1 MKALKIA
8 RAVLLIVAVTLV
20 GLGVVISATAEEG
33 GALILFLQTYVTTL
47 GTGIAF
53 ALLVLGTAL
62 LMSKSGIASKVGMA
76 LSVSIYLALSLP
88 MLMGSEGTDSM
99 LAFVAAIVFAVSWL
113 IHLLY
118 IVSVRA
124 AKQ

>member
-1 MKALKIA
+1 MKALKVT
-8 RAVLLIVAVTLV
+8 RAVLLIVAAALV
-20 GLGVVISATAEEG
+20 GLGIVISAVVEDG
-33 GALILFLQTYVTTL
+33 GALLLFLQTYVTSL
-47 GTGIAF
+47 GTAIAF

-62 LMSKSGIASKVGMA
+62 LMSKNGIASKVGMA
-76 LSVSIYLALSLP
+76 LTVSIYLVLSLP
-88 MLMGSEGTDSM
+88 MLTGAEGTDTI
-99 LAFVAAIVFAVSWL
+99 LTFVAAIVFAVSWL